1 MSISPTAEIIAEVK
15 AGVRIP
21 VIANGD
27 IDTPKEAKRVLDYT
41 RADGIMIG
49 RAAHGRP
56 WIFREFAHFLD
67 TGKRLA
73 PATPAEMRAVV
84 LEHLQGIYA
93 LYGEELGV
101 RVARKHIGWAVR
113 ALPGGEAFR
122 ARMNLIDD
130 CAAQVRAAADWFD
143 CLADAH
149 RLLPAAANDDLM
161 TLEA

>member
-1 MSISPTAEIIAEVK
+1 VHGRTRACGFRGAAEFETIAEVK

-27 IDTPKEAKRVLDYT
+27 IASPEEAKRVLDAT

-56 WIFREFAHFLD
+56 WIFRELLSFLND
-67 TGKRLA
+67 GTITA
-73 PATPAEMRAVV
+73 PPSPGEMRSVA

-101 RVARKHIGWAVR
+101 RIARKHIGWYLR
-113 ALPGGEAFR
+113 QLPGGEAFR
-122 ARMNLIDD
+122 
-130 CAAQVRAAADWFD
+130 RAANEILSAPAQLAALGRFFD
-143 CLADAH
+143 GLAA
-149 RLLPAAANDDLM
+149 
-161 TLEA
+161 